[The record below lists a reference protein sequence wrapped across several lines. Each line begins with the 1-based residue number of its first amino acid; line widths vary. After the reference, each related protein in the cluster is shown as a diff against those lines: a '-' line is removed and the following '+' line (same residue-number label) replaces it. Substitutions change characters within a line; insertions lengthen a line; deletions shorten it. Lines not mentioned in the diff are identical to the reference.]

1 VAHFSAGVVS
11 FITASHSKKFG
22 LRASA
27 TQCDAMR
34 CDAPTAYPA
43 KFLHHPSNRRIF
55 FSGGC
60 RFTKRSELLDA
71 VATNIGRIVAAG

>member
-1 VAHFSAGVVS
+1 MAHFSAGVVS

-27 TQCDAMR
+27 TR
-34 CDAPTAYPA
+34 CDAA
-43 KFLHHPSNRRIF
+43 LRRHILPSSCTTPVIGEF

-60 RFTKRSELLDA
+60 RFTKRTELLDA
-71 VATNIGRIVAAG
+71 VATNIGQIVAAG